1 MEKSSTPTA
10 MLKTVEKTKQS
21 PGGTAPSGANSFID
35 YILDVTT
42 FFMNILQTT
51 ITSKSLKI
59 KDL

>member
-10 MLKTVEKTKQS
+10 MLKTVEKTNKA

-35 YILDVTT
+35 YILDVNH
-42 FFMNILQTT
+42 FVMNILQTT
-51 ITSKSLKI
+51 VTRKSLKI